1 MNNGFKALLMKNQH
15 FSKKIFAITAVS
27 VLSVCICTPAL
38 AEKSTGIKPLELRK
52 IMQELGKDM
61 QAITDAI
68 SHEDWARVANIAPR
82 IAEHPE
88 PSAIE
93 KMRILTHIGTDA
105 GKFESHDE
113 ITHLAARA
121 LEQVALRHDGLGV
134 IAAFANLQNGC
145 LACHQSFRN
154 PFVEHFY
161 GHR

>member
-1 MNNGFKALLMKNQH
+1 MKNQP
-15 FSKKIFAITAVS
+15 FSAQIFVITAAS
-27 VLSVCICTPAL
+27 VISFGICTQAL
-38 AEKSTGIKPLELRK
+38 AENTTGVKPLELRK

-61 QAITDAI
+61 QVITDSI

-113 ITHLAARA
+113 ITHLAALA
-121 LEQVALRHDGLGV
+121 LEQVALRRDGLGV

>member
-1 MNNGFKALLMKNQH
+1 MKNQPI
-15 FSKKIFAITAVS
+15 SAQIFVITAAS
-27 VLSVCICTPAL
+27 VLSFGICTQAL
-38 AEKSTGIKPLELRK
+38 AENTTGVKPLELRK

-61 QAITDAI
+61 QAITEAI
-68 SHEDWARVANIAPR
+68 AHEDWMLVAKFAPQ

-93 KMRILTHIGTDA
+93 KIRILTHIGTDA

-121 LEQVALRHDGLGV
+121 LEQVALRRDGLGV

-145 LACHQSFRN
+145 LACHQSFGK

-161 GHR
+161 GQR

>member
-1 MNNGFKALLMKNQH
+1 MKNQP
-15 FSKKIFAITAVS
+15 FSAQIFVITAAS
-27 VLSVCICTPAL
+27 VISFGICTQAL
-38 AEKSTGIKPLELRK
+38 AENTTGVKPLELRK

-61 QAITDAI
+61 QAITEAI
-68 SHEDWARVANIAPR
+68 AHEDWMLVAKVAPQ

-113 ITHLAARA
+113 ITHLAART
-121 LEQVALRHDGLGV
+121 LEQVALRCDGLGV

>member
-1 MNNGFKALLMKNQH
+1 MNNGFKALLMKSRH
-15 FSKKIFAITAVS
+15 FSAQIFVITAAS
-27 VLSVCICTPAL
+27 VISVGICTPAL
-38 AEKSTGIKPLELRK
+38 AENTTGFKPLELRK
-52 IMQELGKDM
+52 IMR
-61 QAITDAI
+61 AIIDAI
-68 SHEDWARVANIAPR
+68 SHEDWARVANSAAR

-105 GKFESHDE
+105 GKFDSHDE

-121 LEQVALRHDGLGV
+121 LEQVAERSDGLGV

-145 LACHQSFRN
+145 LACHQSFRK

>member
-1 MNNGFKALLMKNQH
+1 MKNQH

-68 SHEDWARVANIAPR
+68 SYEDWARVANIAPR

-93 KMRILTHIGTDA
+93 KMRILTLIGTDA

-121 LEQVALRHDGLGV
+121 LEQVALRSEGLGV

-145 LACHQSFRN
+145 LACHQSFRK

-161 GHR
+161 GHK

>member
-38 AEKSTGIKPLELRK
+38 AEKSTEIKPLELRK

-68 SHEDWARVANIAPR
+68 SYEDWAGVANIAPR

-93 KMRILTHIGTDA
+93 KMRILTLIGTDA

-113 ITHLAARA
+113 ITHLAALA
-121 LEQVALRHDGLGV
+121 LEQVALRSEGLGV

-145 LACHQSFRN
+145 LACHQSFRK

-161 GHR
+161 GHK

>member
-1 MNNGFKALLMKNQH
+1 MKNQH

-38 AEKSTGIKPLELRK
+38 AEKSTEIKPLELRK
-52 IMQELGKDM
+52 IMHELGKDM

-68 SHEDWARVANIAPR
+68 SYEDWARVANIAPR

-93 KMRILTHIGTDA
+93 KMRILTLIGTDA

-121 LEQVALRHDGLGV
+121 LEQVALRSEGLGV
-134 IAAFANLQNGC
+134 ITAFANLQNGC
-145 LACHQSFRN
+145 LACHQSFRK

>member
-1 MNNGFKALLMKNQH
+1 MKNQH

-27 VLSVCICTPAL
+27 VLSFGICTQAL
-38 AEKSTGIKPLELRK
+38 AEKSTGVKPLELRK

-61 QAITDAI
+61 QVITDAI

-82 IAEHPE
+82 IAEHPG

-121 LEQVALRHDGLGV
+121 LEQVALRRDGLGV

>member
-1 MNNGFKALLMKNQH
+1 
-15 FSKKIFAITAVS
+15 
-27 VLSVCICTPAL
+27 
-38 AEKSTGIKPLELRK
+38 
-52 IMQELGKDM
+52 MQELGKDK

-121 LEQVALRHDGLGV
+121 LEQVALRRDGLGV

-161 GHR
+161 AHR

>member
-1 MNNGFKALLMKNQH
+1 MKNQP
-15 FSKKIFAITAVS
+15 FSAQIFVITAAS
-27 VLSVCICTPAL
+27 VISFGICTQAL
-38 AEKSTGIKPLELRK
+38 AENTTGVKPLELRK

-61 QAITDAI
+61 QVITDAI

-93 KMRILTHIGTDA
+93 KMRILTLIGTDA

-121 LEQVALRHDGLGV
+121 LEKVALRRDGLGV